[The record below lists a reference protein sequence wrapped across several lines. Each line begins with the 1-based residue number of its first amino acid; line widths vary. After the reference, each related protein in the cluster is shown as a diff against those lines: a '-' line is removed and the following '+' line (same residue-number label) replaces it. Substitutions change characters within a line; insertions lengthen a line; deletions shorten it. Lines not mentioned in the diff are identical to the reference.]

1 MSFKDND
8 DRGSYEQYYLA
19 TVEMKYD
26 NVMVDG
32 RNLFDQPVKI
42 DYKRYDNIRKIST
55 GQADD
60 YTVRCLLE
68 LSLFLKI
75 L

>member
-60 YTVRCLLE
+60 YTVQCL
-68 LSLFLKI
+68 
-75 L
+75 

>member
-32 RNLFDQPVKI
+32 RNLFDQPVKN
-42 DYKRYDNIRKIST
+42 DFETYDNIREIST

-60 YTVRCLLE
+60 YTVRCL
-68 LSLFLKI
+68 
-75 L
+75 